1 MVKAVFTARIDSK
14 YDDLP
19 EVKYHFPKS
28 YLNFAED
35 AVGDWVVYYEPRRKT
50 RDVNSSGGR
59 QVYYATAKVTHI
71 APDPELKDHFYAFV
85 SDYLEFDRAVPFKE
99 SGNFYESGLQREDGG
114 TSKGAFGRAVRH
126 ISDTEYSGILN
137 SAFTDLITE
146 NEQLVTPANTT
157 DLEPA
162 VYYRPLIEH
171 VSRRLFRDAAFSRQ
185 VKQAYD
191 NTCAFTG
198 IQLINGG
205 GRSEVQAAH
214 IRPVADLGPDSVR
227 NGIALSG
234 TVHWMFDR
242 GLISLADDY
251 SILTCNDRIP
261 DPILGM
267 FNQSGRLNL
276 PGPEILY
283 PHKQFMYYHR
293 ENVFKG

>member
-1 MVKAVFTARIDSK
+1 MFITNRGVRQETSTAV
-14 YDDLP
+14 
-19 EVKYHFPKS
+19 
-28 YLNFAED
+28 
-35 AVGDWVVYYEPRRKT
+35 AVGKRTMRLPKLPT
-50 RDVNSSGGR
+50 LLL
-59 QVYYATAKVTHI
+59 T
-71 APDPELKDHFYAFV
+71 PELKDHFYAFV

-99 SGNFYESGLQREDGG
+99 GGNFYESGLKREDGG

-126 ISDTEYSGILN
+126 ISDTEYSRILK

-146 NEQLVTPANTT
+146 NKQLVTPANML
-157 DLEPA
+157 DEEPA
-162 VYYRPLIEH
+162 IYYRPLIEH
-171 VSRRLFRDAAFSRQ
+171 VSRRFFRDAAFSRQ
-185 VKQAYD
+185 VKQAYN
-191 NTCAFTG
+191 NTCAITG

-242 GLISLADDY
+242 GLISLDDDY
-251 SILTCNDRIP
+251 SILTCDGRIP

-276 PGPEILY
+276 PGPEILLSA
-283 PHKQFMYYHR
+283 
-293 ENVFKG
+293 

>member
-1 MVKAVFTARIDSK
+1 MVKAVFTARIVSK

-19 EVKYHFPKS
+19 EVRYHFPKK
-28 YLNFAED
+28 YLNFAMPT
-35 AVGDWVVYYEPRRKT
+35 VGDWVVYYEPRRKT
-50 RDVNSSGGR
+50 RDGNSSGGR
-59 QVYYATAKVTHI
+59 QAYYATAKVTHI

-85 SDYLEFDRAVPFKE
+85 TDYLEFDRAVPFKE
-99 SGNFYESGLQREDGG
+99 SGNYYELGLQRKDGG
-114 TSKGAFGRAVRH
+114 TNSRAFRLAVRN
-126 ISDTEYSGILN
+126 ISDTEYSRILK

-146 NEQLVTPANTT
+146 NKQLVTPANML
-157 DLEPA
+157 DEEPA

-242 GLISLADDY
+242 GLISLDDDY
-251 SILTCNDRIP
+251 SILTCDGRIP

>member
-19 EVKYHFPKS
+19 EVKFHFPKS
-28 YLNFAED
+28 YLNFAKD

-59 QVYYATAKVTHI
+59 QAYYATAKVTHI
-71 APDPELKDHFYAFV
+71 APDPGLEDHFYAFV

-99 SGNFYESGLQREDGG
+99 GGNFYESGLQREDGG
-114 TSKGAFGRAVRH
+114 TNKGAFRRAVRH
-126 ISDTEYSGILN
+126 ITDTEYSGILN

-146 NEQLVTPANTT
+146 NKQLVTPANTT
-157 DLEPA
+157 DEEPA

-251 SILTCNDRIP
+251 SILTCDSRIP

-283 PHKQFMYYHR
+283 PHKQFMCYHR